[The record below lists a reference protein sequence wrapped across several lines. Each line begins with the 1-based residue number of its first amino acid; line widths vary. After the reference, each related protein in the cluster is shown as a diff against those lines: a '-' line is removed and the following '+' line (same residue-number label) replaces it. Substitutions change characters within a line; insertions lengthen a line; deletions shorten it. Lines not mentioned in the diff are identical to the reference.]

1 MGELQ
6 AVNDISPFTAIL
18 WIFYPMAVLVGI
30 ELFLRVLKDDDDDDF
45 DGGKGVRIGQMQ
57 PVTVPSGT
65 GLIGL
70 TTIGD
75 SLNDG
80 MVV

>member
-30 ELFLRVLKDDDDDDF
+30 ELFLRALKDDDDDDF

-57 PVTVPSGT
+57 PVAVPSGT
-65 GLIGL
+65 
-70 TTIGD
+70 
-75 SLNDG
+75 
-80 MVV
+80 

>member
-65 GLIGL
+65 
-70 TTIGD
+70 
-75 SLNDG
+75 
-80 MVV
+80 

>member
-6 AVNDISPFTAIL
+6 AVNDISPFTAVL
-18 WIFYPMAVLVGI
+18 WIFYPMALLVGV
-30 ELFLRVLKDDDDDDF
+30 ELFLRALRDDDDDDF

-65 GLIGL
+65 
-70 TTIGD
+70 
-75 SLNDG
+75 
-80 MVV
+80 